1 MRKGDL
7 VRLNVDACFTN
18 ENGGKLSYPLS
29 NRHNDDLGIVRGFYK
44 LTQDQR
50 QEWYNRLHEDIKA
63 GNDVGY
69 DSAGESKL
77 APNEGGYRLM
87 KGEIYYV
94 VRARAQTTSNYRKVG
109 GLTKIL
115 DTKTGREVYVKRDF
129 LEVIAEAR

>member
-7 VRLNVDACFTN
+7 VRLNVDTCFTKKN
-18 ENGGKLSYPLS
+18 DGKLTWPLS

-44 LTQDQR
+44 LTYEQQQD
-50 QEWYNRLHEDIKA
+50 WYKRLRDDVAA
-63 GNDVGY
+63 GRDVGY

-77 APNEGGYRLM
+77 APKEGSYRVM

-94 VRARAQTTSNYRKVG
+94 VRARAQATSNYRKVG

-115 DTKTGREVYVKRDF
+115 DTKTGREVYIKRDL